1 MIECESCGTR
11 NPDDLDACSSCGA
24 RLGSTSRPSD
34 DAREADEAEQAQIG
48 QLRVAVQRLV
58 SARLAESAPYGAA
71 ARPPI
76 GDTTAA
82 AFRLVT
88 LAPDGTPGQ
97 SYPVGDSVTDIGRT
111 VGDLVFQDPF
121 LAERHARI
129 VASGDGHLVRPL
141 EPHNGVFRKL
151 RAPAELV
158 GGDRILLGRELLRF
172 ELVSEAER
180 TTTYAAENG
189 VALFGSRVRPA
200 WGRLLELTP
209 AGVVR
214 DVFHLARGEILLGR
228 ERADIVFAHDELMS
242 PLHARLTMRGG
253 RVALEDLK
261 SRSGTFVSVR
271 GSHPLEPGDVI
282 RVGNQL
288 FRLDRVPA

>member
-1 MIECESCGTR
+1 MTECGSCGTQ
-11 NPDDLDACSSCGA
+11 NPDDLDVCSSCGA
-24 RLGSTSRPSD
+24 RLVSTGPPSG
-34 DAREADEAEQAQIG
+34 DASESEPAEIS
-48 QLRVAVQRLV
+48 QLRGAVQRLV

-71 ARPPI
+71 QEPVEASTP
-76 GDTTAA
+76 A

-88 LAPDGTPGQ
+88 LAPDGTPGS
-97 SYPVGDSVTDIGRT
+97 SYPVGDRVTDIGRS

-121 LAERHARI
+121 LADRHARI
-129 VASGDGHLVRPL
+129 VASGAGHLVRPL

-151 RAPAELV
+151 SAPAELV
-158 GGDRILLGRELLRF
+158 GGDRILIGRELLRF

-180 TTTYAAENG
+180 TASYAAENG
-189 VALFGSRVRPA
+189 MALFGSRVRPA

-228 ERADIVFAHDELMS
+228 ERADIVFADDQLMS

-261 SRSGTFVSVR
+261 SNSGTFVSVR
-271 GSHPLEPGDVI
+271 GSHPLEPDDVI

-288 FRLDRVPA
+288 FRFERVPA